1 MSKTYAKKSVE
12 DKRKAVEELTKGMEQ
27 KVGATRKQL

>member
-12 DKRKAVEELTKGMEQ
+12 DKRKEVEELTKGMEQ
-27 KVGATRKQL
+27 KVE

>member
-1 MSKTYAKKSVE
+1 MSKAYTKKSAE
-12 DKRKAVEELTKGMEQ
+12 DKRKEVEELTKGMEK

>member
-12 DKRKAVEELTKGMEQ
+12 DKRKEVEELTKGMEQ